1 MIKNE
6 YVKKSYQMDE
16 IDLTVVKDLNISI
29 EHGESVAIVGLSGS
43 GNKQSEFGGKREE
56 DFLWLKPTWLF

>member
-1 MIKNE
+1 MIKNA

-43 GNKQSEFGGKREE
+43 GNKQSEFGENRKKTFFG
-56 DFLWLKPTWLF
+56 